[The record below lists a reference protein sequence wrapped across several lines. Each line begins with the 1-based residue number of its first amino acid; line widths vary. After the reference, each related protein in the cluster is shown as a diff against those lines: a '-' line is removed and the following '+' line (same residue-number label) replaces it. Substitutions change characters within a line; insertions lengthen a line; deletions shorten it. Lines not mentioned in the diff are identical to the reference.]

1 MVGHYALACFQDSME
16 EVKLPLYPEECK
28 GCGACCMYVGVPPF
42 DEVESVL
49 LKEELREDLA
59 KYGARPNGFPCVW
72 LTTDYT
78 CAHYEHRPKVCRDV
92 EPGSRVCKNAVKIYR
107 GGAFKKCQ

>member
-1 MVGHYALACFQDSME
+1 MVGHYALACFQASME
-16 EVKLPLYPEECK
+16 EVKLPLYPEECE

-72 LTTDYT
+72 VTTDYT
-78 CAHYEHRPKVCRDV
+78 CAHYEHRPNVCRDL
-92 EPGSRVCKNAVKIYR
+92 EQGSRVCKNAVKIYR
-107 GGAFKKCQ
+107 GGAFKK